1 MSCLKSSSLVYP
13 PNLNN
18 RYYQSGLCEQNS
30 RNYLEDNQNVFMA
43 IGYIRPNPN
52 CGIKTLTMHAWI
64 EDAQSQIYEVSFP
77 KEQLHTT
84 NAMTGY
90 YSLTMSK

>member
-1 MSCLKSSSLVYP
+1 
-13 PNLNN
+13 
-18 RYYQSGLCEQNS
+18 
-30 RNYLEDNQNVFMA
+30 MA